1 MSKYVV
7 LDLEMCRVSK
17 EARKG
22 VFKSGSELIQIGAVE
37 LDEQYRITRMF
48 QTFVKP
54 EFGALDPFIMKLT
67 GIKPEDLE
75 NAPVASVALNAF
87 YEWLDEDSIFVTWSN
102 SDILQIDDELYYK
115 EIDIP
120 EMYYYLDNYID
131 CQLLFG
137 EMLHTSKQYRLSEA
151 LAIANVECD
160 TAIHNA
166 LVDAKNT
173 AILFSKIQ
181 SEDRATLSPYYMTQE
196 EASIYIYNSFARR
209 CYA

>member
-17 EARKG
+17 EARSG

-37 LDEQYRITRMF
+37 LDEHYQITRVF

-54 EFGALDPFIMKLT
+54 EYGALDPFIMKLT

-75 NAPVASVALNAF
+75 NAPTAREALNSF
-87 YEWLDEDSIFVTWSN
+87 YEWLDEDSIFVTWSD

-120 EMYYYLDNYID
+120 GMYYFLDNYID

-137 EMLHTSKQYRLSEA
+137 EMLHTSKQYKLSEA
-151 LAIANVECD
+151 LTIANIEYD

-173 AILFSKIQ
+173 AILFSKLQ
-181 SEDRATLSPYYMTQE
+181 SEDRAALSPYYMTQE
-196 EASIYIYNSFARR
+196 EASIYIYNSFAKR